1 MELILWRHADAEDGF
16 PDTSRQLTATGQEQ
30 ARRMSKWLQSQ
41 LPDKVSI
48 KVSPAMRTQQTA
60 MALGLV
66 FETCPE
72 VGPGA
77 RVIDI
82 LAVANWPGD
91 QGVVLIVG
99 HQPTLGQVVNQ
110 LIPAASTGM
119 EVKKGSVWWIKSQQN
134 NGIVES
140 KLHTVMYPEML

>member
-16 PDTSRQLTATGQEQ
+16 PDTLRQLTATGQDQ
-30 ARRMSKWLQSQ
+30 AQRISNWLKSQ
-41 LPDKVSI
+41 LPDKVAI

-60 MALGLV
+60 MALGLS

-77 RVIDI
+77 RVKDV
-82 LAVANWPGD
+82 LSVANWPDG

-99 HQPTLGQVVNQ
+99 HQPTLGQVVNH
-110 LIPAASTGM
+110 LIPTAPMGM
-119 EVKKGSVWWIKSQQN
+119 GVKKGSVWWIKSQQN
-134 NGIVES
+134 NGDVES
-140 KLHTVMYPEML
+140 VLYTVMYPEML

>member
-16 PDTSRQLTATGQEQ
+16 PDTLRQLTATGQDQ
-30 ARRMSKWLQSQ
+30 AQRISNWLKSQ
-41 LPDKVSI
+41 LPDKVAI

-60 MALGLV
+60 MALGLS

-77 RVIDI
+77 RVKDV
-82 LAVANWPGD
+82 LSVANWPDG

-99 HQPTLGQVVNQ
+99 HQPTLGQVVNH
-110 LIPAASTGM
+110 LIPTAPAGM
-119 EVKKGSVWWIKSQQN
+119 RVKKGSVWWIKSQQN
-134 NGIVES
+134 NGDVES
-140 KLHTVMYPEML
+140 VLYTVMYPEML